1 VTDVRPATE
10 SVGRDPQAGQCA
22 AEKPSCAAAAKP
34 SGRWL
39 TAAEMDSWVNLAQML
54 MLLPAALDRQL
65 REDAGIPHAY
75 YQILAMLSAEPG
87 RSMRMTDLARI
98 VGSTTSRLSH
108 AVASLEQ
115 RGWVR
120 RQACP
125 SDKRG
130 QVACLTEAGT
140 AALKEA
146 APGHVA
152 EVRRLVFDHLTAED
166 VARLRDITAK
176 LLPTL
181 NQCG

>member
-1 VTDVRPATE
+1 
-10 SVGRDPQAGQCA
+10 
-22 AEKPSCAAAAKP
+22 
-34 SGRWL
+34 
-39 TAAEMDSWVNLAQML
+39 

-65 REDAGIPHAY
+65 REDTGIPHAY

-115 RGWVR
+115 RGWVAR
-120 RQACP
+120 HACP

-130 QVACLTEAGT
+130 QVACLTDQGF
-140 AALKEA
+140 AALEAA

-152 EVRRLVFDHLTAED
+152 EVRRLIFDHLTPDD
-166 VARLRDITAK
+166 VQRLGAITAK

-181 NQCG
+181 HRCG